1 VSRLLVL
8 PVAIPLLA
16 AALTLLM
23 RSKLA
28 IQRALSVAASAAVL
42 AFAIALVARTA
53 GGEALAARIG
63 GFPGPFAIS
72 FAADTFSALMLT
84 VAALMVLVCTAFAIA
99 SRDRERP
106 LLHPLILVL
115 EAGVSGSFLTADLF
129 NLFVFFEVMLI
140 SSYVLL
146 TLGGSKSQVRS
157 GTIYVATNL
166 LGSTILLAGVGL
178 TYAIAGTVNMASLA
192 SLEDP
197 LRRLAVPGAMLLIAF
212 AVKAALVPVHGWLPS
227 AYPSARPA
235 VAALFSGL
243 LTKVGVYALYRV
255 YSVVFDGDPAIRTLL
270 LVIAATTMIVGVLG
284 AIGRERVTEILSF
297 HIVSQIGYMI
307 MGLALFDSMGLAG
320 GIFYILHHI
329 VVKTSLFLSA
339 GALRFFDDTDSLR
352 DLGGVARER
361 PVQSAAFMV
370 AALSLAGL
378 PPLSGFFA
386 KLILLRAAFATGEYW
401 IAGVAIAVSFLTLA
415 SMVKIWNGVYWGE
428 RPGDAPERPLRRS
441 RVAAVAAPAATLALI
456 SITIG
461 VAAEGMFTLS
471 ETAGGGLI
479 DPTPY
484 VEAVIGP

>member
-1 VSRLLVL
+1 
-8 PVAIPLLA
+8 
-16 AALTLLM
+16 
-23 RSKLA
+23 
-28 IQRALSVAASAAVL
+28 
-42 AFAIALVARTA
+42 
-53 GGEALAARIG
+53 
-63 GFPGPFAIS
+63 
-72 FAADTFSALMLT
+72 
-84 VAALMVLVCTAFAIA
+84 
-99 SRDRERP
+99 
-106 LLHPLILVL
+106 
-115 EAGVSGSFLTADLF
+115 
-129 NLFVFFEVMLI
+129 
-140 SSYVLL
+140 
-146 TLGGSKSQVRS
+146 
-157 GTIYVATNL
+157 
-166 LGSTILLAGVGL
+166 
-178 TYAIAGTVNMASLA
+178 
-192 SLEDP
+192 
-197 LRRLAVPGAMLLIAF
+197 
-212 AVKAALVPVHGWLPS
+212 
-227 AYPSARPA
+227 
-235 VAALFSGL
+235 

>member
-1 VSRLLVL
+1 MSRLLVL

-243 LTKVGVYALYRV
+243 LTKVGVYALYR
-255 YSVVFDGDPAIRTLL
+255 
-270 LVIAATTMIVGVLG
+270 
-284 AIGRERVTEILSF
+284 
-297 HIVSQIGYMI
+297 
-307 MGLALFDSMGLAG
+307 
-320 GIFYILHHI
+320 
-329 VVKTSLFLSA
+329 
-339 GALRFFDDTDSLR
+339 
-352 DLGGVARER
+352 
-361 PVQSAAFMV
+361 
-370 AALSLAGL
+370 
-378 PPLSGFFA
+378 
-386 KLILLRAAFATGEYW
+386 
-401 IAGVAIAVSFLTLA
+401 
-415 SMVKIWNGVYWGE
+415 
-428 RPGDAPERPLRRS
+428 
-441 RVAAVAAPAATLALI
+441 
-456 SITIG
+456 
-461 VAAEGMFTLS
+461 
-471 ETAGGGLI
+471 
-479 DPTPY
+479 
-484 VEAVIGP
+484 